1 MSSEEEEGEEEKRRW
16 RCALVKDLTTT
27 GRSGLTR
34 RHSVTLCT
42 NKSTS
47 TAADQV
53 SKSSR
58 KSSKQPAPVKEEP
71 PALATLDLNL
81 EEVAHI
87 RSVLTRAELDALPL
101 DTGVKEAVEGG
112 RLCFLCLTTRFG
124 LFTRA
129 TQCQVCRQM
138 VCNKC
143 SIRMRIPVE
152 QFNAVPVEVLSPT
165 VDSPSSLPADILTN
179 CAGSAPSSP
188 KVGSKAGKG
197 DLCPALAPLS
207 PPPVTSV
214 YTALPRRAA
223 RRFGTI
229 QIRTQSISLHIA
241 LPMYQNHQ
249 SLRRTQHNVWW
260 KIIVVDLTLFRWSMI
275 SSRESGREKLEG
287 SMLAVC
293 ADCKSM
299 VLQVSLV
306 GDKCCWRAEIQ
317 SGLFSLQVIRSQGRS
332 RRCRRGQRR
341 EECGL

>member
-53 SKSSR
+53 SKSS
-58 KSSKQPAPVKEEP
+58 KKCSKQPAPVKEEP

-188 KVGSKAGKG
+188 KVGSKAEKG

-229 QIRTQSISLHIA
+229 QNRTQSISRFKSFVH
-241 LPMYQNHQ
+241 
-249 SLRRTQHNVWW
+249 
-260 KIIVVDLTLFRWSMI
+260 TLVQCQCN
-275 SSRESGREKLEG
+275 G
-287 SMLAVC
+287 
-293 ADCKSM
+293 
-299 VLQVSLV
+299 
-306 GDKCCWRAEIQ
+306 
-317 SGLFSLQVIRSQGRS
+317 
-332 RRCRRGQRR
+332 
-341 EECGL
+341 